1 MSSSRDDFLFT
12 RRENCE
18 NLNPIDRV
26 DDDIKM
32 EKKQAEGKGKFWR
45 HKIFMGNFFLCPP
58 IWQCR
63 FRYLGRNETTIEESE
78 ITTNCLIVN
87 FHFSHFA
94 CFRANG
100 FYFHFESRD
109 KKSAKRTEKS
119 CLEIQI
125 IVVRWHFIFF
135 IQFSFPV
142 VIGDLILDLEK
153 LF

>member
-1 MSSSRDDFLFT
+1 MPTHLA
-12 RRENCE
+12 
-18 NLNPIDRV
+18 P
-26 DDDIKM
+26 
-32 EKKQAEGKGKFWR
+32 
-45 HKIFMGNFFLCPP
+45 H
-58 IWQCR
+58 WQCR

-94 CFRANG
+94 FFRANG

-135 IQFSFPV
+135 YSLAFLSSLEIWSWILKSFFNWIPFGNRARLWKCNLWSYIWPPRGKV
-142 VIGDLILDLEK
+142 LTYYKFAIFFYLGNIT
-153 LF
+153 